1 MVQFKWSPRFNII
14 ALDKSSIYALLGVI
28 LILIKHH
35 VKVVQQCMQLVLIGR
50 VCFSEEFDIL
60 FVIFGLTDLLL

>member
-14 ALDKSSIYALLGVI
+14 ALDKSPTYALLGVI

-35 VKVVQQCMQLVLIGR
+35 VKVVQQCMQLALIDR
-50 VCFSEEFDIL
+50 VCFPEHFDIK
-60 FVIFGLTDLLL
+60 FVIFGLVD